1 MGECSPSSKELSMQL
16 ERFLNRQN
24 IERYRR
30 LLDVVCD
37 ETQRRQILGLLEEEE
52 EKTRELQRGELRLS
66 QNGGAERKSA

>member
-1 MGECSPSSKELSMQL
+1 MQL

-30 LLDVVCD
+30 LLDVVCN
-37 ETQRRQILGLLEEEE
+37 ETQRRQILCLLEEEE
-52 EKTRELQRGELRLS
+52 EKTRELQLGELRLS